1 MIRIGALT
9 LAVLL
14 ASYPAGK
21 VIQSEEETVVQETE
35 ISAEEG
41 TLEEGETS
49 ESEETA
55 GETSAGREE
64 LLQAKLGELVSAYG
78 IFQENQSGVMYNHD
92 DVWFNP
98 AGILG
103 VNILDY
109 DADGESEML
118 VCISEQYDSYGT
130 RDYYHIT
137 LYMWEV
143 EDNTAVLADS
153 MVLGSY
159 IERDSQEDNFQEVYY
174 STAHTYQEITS
185 VYSLLLDGQY
195 CIFCENC
202 LWGSTFSDGSLKCY
216 WILTY
221 TDGTFQFKAS
231 FSQMGEGSG
240 YFAYTGYKFENG
252 SCVSAELYYSEWG
265 DETGLY
271 GDYTE
276 AVIAFFNEYGVSINS
291 DITSNSYG
299 ESILS
304 SENYGTSVF
313 ELIHERTNFSIDNGA
328 TTAEFAATLTRG
340 SDLLDVYGE
349 SESTSEAASET
360 SSSDPASEVTIEE
373 VLVDSGSYVYQA
385 VLTGHDSAGATVWT
399 YTTESYYQAQLTAV
413 YEIGIKDDTYY
424 FVESGT
430 VTALNLLTGEVLW
443 KNSEFGG
450 SGGTCMGENG
460 IYLTG
465 YLNPDFFAVSYSG
478 ETLKKIDVFD
488 EQYFWSYNVEQK
500 DENTLWVYMEG
511 SLNEGTAESV
521 FSVDLTTWEY
531 QLVTDTAGTSAE
543 ETSETAAAS
552 DSVSES
558 AAATDS
564 ASENAAAA
572 NYITVQVSAPDGGVN
587 MRVDA
592 GVEYTLIYSMIPNG
606 TILTVTAQKQAS
618 NGNYW
623 GYTTYAG
630 YTGWIAMTQVTQI
643 G

>member
-41 TLEEGETS
+41 TGEEGETS
-49 ESEETA
+49 ASEETA

-78 IFQENQSGVMYNHD
+78 IFQENQSGVMYNYD

-118 VCISEQYDSYGT
+118 VCISEKYESYDT
-130 RDYYHIT
+130 TDAYHIM

-159 IERDSQEDNFQEVYY
+159 IERDSQEDNLQEVYY
-174 STAHTYQEITS
+174 STANSYQEITS

-231 FSQMGEGSG
+231 FSQMGEGSDD
-240 YFAYTGYKFENG
+240 FEFTGYKFENG

-265 DETGLY
+265 EETRLY

-276 AVIAFFNEYGVSINS
+276 AVTAFFNEYGVSINS

-328 TTAEFAATLTRG
+328 TTAEFTATLTRG

-360 SSSDPASEVTIEE
+360 SSSNPASEVTIEE

-413 YEIGIKDDTYY
+413 YEIGIKDDAYY

-430 VTALNLLTGEVLW
+430 VTALNLSAGEVLW

-488 EQYFWSYNVEQK
+488 EQYFWAYNVEQK

-543 ETSETAAAS
+543 ETSETAAA
-552 DSVSES
+552 SES